1 MKTLPDE
8 EFQRII
14 EAGYETRNLEFKSP
28 FLWDDKDSL
37 WLREKVIRTIL
48 GMSNTQDGGNIV
60 IGVSEK
66 DNQLEFVGITE
77 DQLATFIYDVIKG
90 VVDGFASPSSSFD
103 IAQASYK
110 GNWYLVIGVSE
121 FEEMPII
128 CKNDGQYKSSQGDY
142 LLRRGDI
149 YTRSR
154 SGQAGTIR
162 TTETEMREIIEIAV
176 DKNQRRLLR
185 RGWTYPT
192 EEDNGLFA
200 KQREDF

>member
-1 MKTLPDE
+1 MKTLSDE

-14 EAGYETRNLEFKSP
+14 EAGYETRNLEFKPP
-28 FLWDDKDSL
+28 FSWNDKEKLWF
-37 WLREKVIRTIL
+37 REKVIQTIL

-77 DQLATFIYDVIKG
+77 DQLATFIYDDIKG
-90 VVDGFASPSSSFD
+90 VVDGFASSSSSFD
-103 IAQASYK
+103 IAQASYED
-110 GNWYLVIGVSE
+110 NSYLVIGVSE

-128 CKNDGQYKSSQGDY
+128 CKNDGYKDSQGNY
-142 LLRRGDI
+142 LLRRGNI
-149 YTRSR
+149 YSRSR
-154 SGQAGTIR
+154 SGQAGTKP
-162 TTETEMREIIEIAV
+162 ETEMREIIEIAV

-185 RGWTYPT
+185 RGWTYPI
-192 EEDNGLFA
+192 EEDNELFA